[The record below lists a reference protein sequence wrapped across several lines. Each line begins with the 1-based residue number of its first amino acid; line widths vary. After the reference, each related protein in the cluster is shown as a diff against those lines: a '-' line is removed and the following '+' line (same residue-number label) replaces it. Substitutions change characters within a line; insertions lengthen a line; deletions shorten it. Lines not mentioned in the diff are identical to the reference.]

1 MQNEKVA
8 VTLKKIA
15 VVSIVVV
22 TFGVFIYYLATHPK
36 LLNTITTLNPGILV
50 LLTIG
55 YTLFTIVN
63 SIVLFASLKFLSRN
77 VSFLE
82 NILLTGYSSIVNF
95 FGPLQSGPGFRA
107 IYLKKR
113 HNVSF
118 KDFIITSLIFYLFF
132 ALINSLILT
141 VAAVITLSLIPLLVA
156 ITVGLVVLFV
166 ASSILKKRQPDML
179 NRFLKKTR
187 LHNPYFWL
195 IGLGAL
201 ALCVVTTLTY
211 WVELYHVN
219 PSVTAAQAM
228 VYTSAANLSLFV
240 SLTPG
245 AIGFREAFL
254 LLSEQLH
261 HIPQTTII
269 GASVI
274 DRAFYV
280 MFLLILFVILLIVN
294 SRKRLGIIGTKSRE

>member
-1 MQNEKVA
+1 
-8 VTLKKIA
+8 
-15 VVSIVVV
+15 
-22 TFGVFIYYLATHPK
+22 
-36 LLNTITTLNPGILV
+36 
-50 LLTIG
+50 
-55 YTLFTIVN
+55 
-63 SIVLFASLKFLSRN
+63 
-77 VSFLE
+77 
-82 NILLTGYSSIVNF
+82 
-95 FGPLQSGPGFRA
+95 
-107 IYLKKR
+107 
-113 HNVSF
+113 
-118 KDFIITSLIFYLFF
+118 
-132 ALINSLILT
+132 
-141 VAAVITLSLIPLLVA
+141 
-156 ITVGLVVLFV
+156 
-166 ASSILKKRQPDML
+166 ML

-211 WVELYHVN
+211 WVELYHVD

-245 AIGFREAFL
+245 AIGFRETFL

-294 SRKRLGIIGTKSRE
+294 SRKRLGIIGAKS